1 MVILKWFRNRKAKR
15 KKQQYITFEDLKV
28 EKNKTFGVDL

>member
-1 MVILKWFRNRKAKR
+1 MVIFKWFRRKR
-15 KKQQYITFEDLKV
+15 KKKKQYITFEDLKV